1 MTRPPLHNMDSLFQ
15 QKLEELPVDVSQQQ
29 AQWTALSQA
38 MHRPSGLRAQLRKPW
53 VKGLYMTVV
62 ALVPFGIFYLSKP
75 SQPIESKADAYTPG
89 SVTNS
94 LMFLN
99 KEEWSTHTN
108 DVHSNRQ
115 SLLQAETKE
124 ANRATLPV
132 ATPNENG
139 RVAVSNTPS
148 VKQNDSVRTAPAKQE
163 RPATK
168 KADSTYIYWQ

>member
-1 MTRPPLHNMDSLFQ
+1 MDSLFQ

-75 SQPIESKADAYTPG
+75 SQLIESKADAYTPG
-89 SVTNS
+89 SVTKS

-99 KEEWSTHTN
+99 KEEWSTQTN

-124 ANRATLPV
+124 ANRAVLPTAISTEKEKQLV
-132 ATPNENG
+132 TNE
-139 RVAVSNTPS
+139 PS
-148 VKQNDSVRTAPAKQE
+148 AKQKDSMRTAPSKQE
-163 RPATK
+163 KPATK
-168 KADSTYIYWQ
+168 KTDSTYIYWQ